1 MISIVRELAANGNM
15 KAIASLRLVSKA
27 WRAAVREHPVTFK
40 DIRVTK
46 WGDLRKL
53 NKISHQISQLTIGC
67 NQRKLNLCPLSSLTN
82 LRSIGIT
89 GYRDD
94 WSVKQQLYA
103 GLSHLPGSLTELQ
116 LAFVELRSSS
126 LRSLKITDLRVL
138 TLQFSPYHSPNIWSL
153 LQCLPN
159 LEVNLCKLPT

>member
-1 MISIVRELAANGNM
+1 MIMVVRELAINGNR

-27 WRAAVREHPVTFK
+27 WQAAVREHPVTFK
-40 DIRVTK
+40 DIQVTK

-53 NKISHQISQLTIGC
+53 DKISHKISQLTLSC
-67 NQRKLNLCPLSSLTN
+67 NQRKLNLCPLSSLTD

-103 GLSHLPGSLTELQ
+103 DLSHLPGSLTELQ
-116 LAFVELRSSS
+116 LAFVELRSSC

-138 TLQFSPYHSPNIWSL
+138 TLQFSPYHSPKVWSL
-153 LQCLPN
+153 LQCLPD
-159 LEVNLCKLPT
+159 LEVNFCKLTT